1 MIYLDANSTT
11 RPTERVR
18 AAMARADEHLWANP
32 SSVHRAGQEVRRE
45 IELARDRVCTLIA
58 GSKPRE
64 IVFTSGGTE
73 ALDLAIRG
81 SVAARAGT
89 VPTLI
94 TTAVEHAAI
103 RDLGEE
109 LAKRGVVTR
118 ELLTLREDG
127 SGIVD
132 EDAAAEAIAHAGRNS
147 IVVMQ
152 WANNETGAIQPV
164 RAIGEAARSAGAT
177 FICDATQ
184 WVGKRPTFVREPAAG
199 EPTTTERA
207 LNHHDDDL
215 CPCDALICAPHKF
228 HGPKGVGILW
238 LSPTMRLR
246 PTLLGSQ
253 EMGRRGGTENT
264 SAIIGAGVACE
275 EAAAWLNHP
284 ARPSPRDHFAAMRD
298 RFEAQ
303 LLASIPWAKVHSA
316 ARLWNTSSIA
326 FPGLEAEALLLAL
339 SERGLYASAGA
350 ACSSGSLEPSP
361 VLLAM
366 GINEPE
372 AHGTL
377 RFSLSRETTEA
388 ELAQAVPIIAEVVR
402 RLAKIR

>member
-18 AAMARADEHLWANP
+18 AAIARADESLWANP

-45 IELARDRVCTLIA
+45 IELARDHVCTLIG

-89 VPTLI
+89 VPTLL

-109 LAKRGVVTR
+109 LAKLGVVKR
-118 ELLTLREDG
+118 ELLALRSDN
-127 SGIVD
+127 SGIID
-132 EDAAAEAIAHAGRNS
+132 EHAAREAIARAGRGS
-147 IVVMQ
+147 IIAVQ

-164 RAIGEAARSAGAT
+164 REIANAARAAGAT

-184 WVGKRPTFVREPAAG
+184 WVGKCPTRVREDAPGAD
-199 EPTTTERA
+199 E
-207 LNHHDDDL
+207 DL

-238 LSPTMRLR
+238 LATSMRLR

-253 EMGRRGGTENT
+253 EMGRRAGTENT

-275 EAAAWLNHP
+275 EAAAWLND
-284 ARPSPRDHFAAMRD
+284 AAIRGRLAALRDD
-298 RFEAQ
+298 FESRVLAQ
-303 LLASIPWAKVHSA
+303 LPWAKVHA
-316 ARLWNTSSIA
+316 ANRLWNTSSIS
-326 FPGLEAEALLLAL
+326 FPRLEAEALLLAL
-339 SERGLYASAGA
+339 SERGVYASAGA

-366 GINEPE
+366 GIPEHE

-377 RFSLSRETTEA
+377 RFSLSRETTPD
-388 ELAQAVPIIAEVVR
+388 ELARAAIIIAEAAEQ
-402 RLAKIR
+402 LAKIK

>member
-45 IELARDRVCTLIA
+45 IELARDRVCSLIA

-64 IVFTSGGTE
+64 IVFTSCGTE

-81 SVAARAGT
+81 SIAARPGT
-89 VPTLI
+89 VPVLI

-103 RDLGEE
+103 RDLGGE
-109 LAKRGVVTR
+109 LSKRGVVKR
-118 ELLTLREDG
+118 ELLALQSDQ

-132 EDAAAEAIAHAGRNS
+132 EHAAAEAIAHAGRNS

-164 RAIGEAARSAGAT
+164 RAIAAAARSAGAT

-184 WVGKRPTFVREPAAG
+184 WVGKRPTFVREPVLQEPAPAEAG
-199 EPTTTERA
+199 
-207 LNHHDDDL
+207 HDEDL

-238 LSPTMRLR
+238 LAPTMRLR
-246 PTLLGSQ
+246 PTMLGSQ

-284 ARPSPRDHFAAMRD
+284 ARPSPREHFAAMRD
-298 RFEAQ
+298 HFEAQ
-303 LLASIPWAKVHSA
+303 LLASIPWAKVHRA
-316 ARLWNTSSIA
+316 DRLWNTSSIA

-339 SERGLYASAGA
+339 SERGIYASAGA

-366 GINEPE
+366 GINEPQ

-377 RFSLSRETTEA
+377 RFSLSRDSTEA
-388 ELAQAVPIIAEVVR
+388 ELTQAVPIITEVVQ
-402 RLAKIR
+402 RLARIR

>member
-81 SVAARAGT
+81 SIAARAST

-109 LAKRGVVTR
+109 LSKRGLVNR
-118 ELLTLREDG
+118 ELLALRSDT

-132 EDAAAEAIAHAGRNS
+132 EHAAAETIARAGRNS
-147 IVVMQ
+147 IIVMQ

-164 RAIGEAARSAGAT
+164 GTVGLAARAAGAT

-184 WVGKRPTFVREPAAG
+184 WVGKRPTFVREPAPR
-199 EPTTTERA
+199 EPTPTEPG
-207 LNHHDDDL
+207 HDDDL

-238 LSPTMRLR
+238 LAPTMRLR

-303 LLASIPWAKVHSA
+303 LLASIPWAKVHSE

-388 ELAQAVPIIAEVVR
+388 ELTQAVPIIAEVVR
-402 RLAKIR
+402 RLAKIM

>member
-45 IELARDRVCTLIA
+45 IELARDRVCSLIA

-81 SVAARAGT
+81 SIAARPGT
-89 VPTLI
+89 VPVLI

-103 RDLGEE
+103 RDLGGE
-109 LAKRGVVTR
+109 LSKRGVVKR
-118 ELLTLREDG
+118 ELLALQSDQ

-132 EDAAAEAIAHAGRNS
+132 EHAAAEAIAHAGRNS
-147 IVVMQ
+147 IIVMQ

-164 RAIGEAARSAGAT
+164 RAIAAAARSAGAT

-184 WVGKRPTFVREPAAG
+184 WVGKRPTFVREPTPT
-199 EPTTTERA
+199 EPG
-207 LNHHDDDL
+207 HDDDL

-238 LSPTMRLR
+238 LAPTMRLR

-284 ARPSPRDHFAAMRD
+284 ARPSPREHFAAMRD
-298 RFEAQ
+298 QFEAQ
-303 LLASIPWAKVHSA
+303 LLASIPWAKIHRA
-316 ARLWNTSSIA
+316 DRLWNTSSIA

-366 GINEPE
+366 GINEPQ

-377 RFSLSRETTEA
+377 RFSLSRDSTEA
-388 ELAQAVPIIAEVVR
+388 ELTQAVPIITEVVQ
-402 RLAKIR
+402 RLARIR

>member
-81 SVAARAGT
+81 SIAARAGT
-89 VPTLI
+89 IPTLL

-109 LAKRGVVTR
+109 LSKRGHINR
-118 ELLTLREDG
+118 ELLALRRDT

-132 EDAAAEAIAHAGRNS
+132 EHAAAETIARAGRNS
-147 IVVMQ
+147 IIVMQ
-152 WANNETGAIQPV
+152 WANNETGALQPV
-164 RAIGEAARSAGAT
+164 RAIAAAARSAGAT

-184 WVGKRPTFVREPAAG
+184 WVGKRPTFVREPATS
-199 EPTTTERA
+199 EPG
-207 LNHHDDDL
+207 HDEDL

-238 LSPTMRLR
+238 LAPTMRLR

-366 GINEPE
+366 GISEPE

-388 ELAQAVPIIAEVVR
+388 ELTQAVPIIAEVVR

>member
-1 MIYLDANSTT
+1 MIYLDANSTM

-89 VPTLI
+89 IPTLL

-109 LAKRGVVTR
+109 LSKRGVVKR
-118 ELLTLREDG
+118 ELLALRSDQ

-132 EDAAAEAIAHAGRNS
+132 EDAAAEAIARAGRNS
-147 IVVMQ
+147 IIVMQ

-164 RAIGEAARSAGAT
+164 RAIAAAARSAGAT

-199 EPTTTERA
+199 EPIH
-207 LNHHDDDL
+207 NDDL

-238 LSPTMRLR
+238 LAPTMRLR

-275 EAAAWLNHP
+275 EAAAWLNS
-284 ARPSPRDHFAAMRD
+284 AEPRNNLAAMRD
-298 RFEAQ
+298 SFEAQ
-303 LLASIPWAKVHSA
+303 LLASIPWAKVHRAS
-316 ARLWNTSSIA
+316 RLWNTSSVS
-326 FPGLEAEALLLAL
+326 FPTLEAEALLLAL

-366 GINEPE
+366 GINEPQ

>member
-81 SVAARAGT
+81 SIAARAST

-109 LAKRGVVTR
+109 LSKRGLVNR
-118 ELLTLREDG
+118 ELLALRSDT

-132 EDAAAEAIAHAGRNS
+132 EHAAAETIARAGRNT
-147 IVVMQ
+147 IIVMQ
-152 WANNETGAIQPV
+152 WANNETGALQPV
-164 RAIGEAARSAGAT
+164 RAIAAAARSAGAT

-184 WVGKRPTFVREPAAG
+184 WVGKRRTFVREPATS
-199 EPTTTERA
+199 EPG
-207 LNHHDDDL
+207 HDEDL

-238 LSPTMRLR
+238 LAPTMRLR

-284 ARPSPRDHFAAMRD
+284 ARPSPREYFATMRD
-298 RFEAQ
+298 HFEAQ
-303 LLASIPWAKVHSA
+303 LLASIPWAKVHRA

-388 ELAQAVPIIAEVVR
+388 ELTQAVPIIAEVVR